1 MDDVLKQLL
10 ESGVHFG
17 HQTRRWNPKMKRFI
31 FGERSGI
38 YIIDLEKTKEQ
49 LNIAQDFIRNLAA
62 QGGAVLFVGTKKQ
75 AKDVIAAE
83 AVRVSMPYINSR
95 WMGGLLTNFQTVRKS
110 IDKLQKI
117 ERMAED
123 GTFENL
129 KKKEVLLLLK
139 EKDRLLRDLGGIR
152 DMRELPKAIFVVD
165 SKREEIAVQE
175 ANRLNIPVLGLIDT
189 NCDPDFIAYPIPGND
204 DAMKS
209 IRCITS
215 VIANEIMA
223 GRKEYLEIQAARQ
236 KDVSVQ
242 PEAVAQQE
250 SSASVSVHAEDAA
263 KEGAE

>member
-1 MDDVLKQLL
+1 MMDDVLKQLL

-49 LNIAQDFIRNLAA
+49 LNIAQDFIRSLAA
-62 QGGAVLFVGTKKQ
+62 QGGIVLFVGTKKQ

-83 AVRVSMPYINSR
+83 ALRAGMPYINSR

-110 IDKLQKI
+110 LDKLRKI
-117 ERMAED
+117 EKMAED
-123 GTFENL
+123 GTLDNL
-129 KKKEVLLLLK
+129 KKKEVSRLNK

-152 DMRELPKAIFVVD
+152 DMKELPKAIFVVD

-175 ANRLNIPVLGLIDT
+175 ANRLHIPVIGLIDT
-189 NCDPDFIAYPIPGND
+189 NCDPDFISYPIPGND

-209 IRCITS
+209 IRYITS
-215 VIANEIMA
+215 VIANDIIE
-223 GRKEYLEIQAARQ
+223 GRKEYLEVQSAGQ
-236 KDVSVQ
+236 KEQVVS
-242 PEAVAQQE
+242 EESKIQQE
-250 SSASVSVHAEDAA
+250 TPANISVEENPAEE
-263 KEGAE
+263 KAE

>member
-1 MDDVLKQLL
+1 MDEILKQLL
-10 ESGVHFG
+10 ECGVHFG

-38 YIIDLEKTKEQ
+38 YIIDLEKTKVQ
-49 LNIAQDFIRNLAA
+49 LNLAQDFIRKIAA
-62 QGGAVLFVGTKKQ
+62 QGGVVLLVGTKKQ

-83 AVRVSMPYINSR
+83 AIRAGMPYINSR

-123 GTFENL
+123 GTFDNL
-129 KKKEVLLLLK
+129 KKKEVLLLQK

-152 DMRELPKAIFVVD
+152 DMRELPKVIFVVD
-165 SKREEIAVQE
+165 SKREEIAVLE
-175 ANRLNIPVLGLIDT
+175 ANRLNIPVIGLIDT

-209 IRCITS
+209 IRCITATM
-215 VIANEIMA
+215 ANEIIE
-223 GRKEYLEIQAARQ
+223 GRKEYLDVQAARQ
-236 KDVSVQ
+236 KEVSVEAQ
-242 PEAVAQQE
+242 PKKQEEAPANVSAQDKGAVEE
-250 SSASVSVHAEDAA
+250 SAE
-263 KEGAE
+263 